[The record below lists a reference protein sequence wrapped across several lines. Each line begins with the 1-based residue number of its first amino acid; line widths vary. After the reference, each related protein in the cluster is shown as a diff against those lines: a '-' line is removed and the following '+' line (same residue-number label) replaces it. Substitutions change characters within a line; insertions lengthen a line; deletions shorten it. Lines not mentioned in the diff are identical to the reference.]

1 MYLSLRLSKK
11 YWPKP
16 STLIQW
22 RQRVSSEV
30 GFTGENVDPNSVNYL
45 DQNLVQS
52 RTYRTAINDVDA
64 ARATDIDMPV
74 RMNPRKLDYL
84 KRSGKKE
91 RCVACH
97 IPVSWKNVQFLSQ
110 FVSPWSGRMYE
121 RGVTNLCD
129 NCYHTV
135 RHAYKR
141 AIDNGLLGR
150 NYKQTAF
157 MTDPNLSTF
166 DYPNLQTGTDTP
178 LPKPSYQRERV
189 DAYLE
194 AVQNTTGENA
204 QAQGSAIS
212 AMGSQDTHT
221 AKASPG
227 EGQFFLGKSK
237 GSADKAKARHSEMQS
252 ELAVKRAERKAKRIE
267 EAKTNK
273 EKNGPQV
280 VIKEN

>member
-1 MYLSLRLSKK
+1 MGLISRVSSRTYRGVMYLTCRLSKK

-45 DQNLVQS
+45 DQNLTQV
-52 RTYRTAINDVDA
+52 RTYRTAINEVD
-64 ARATDIDMPV
+64 RMRENGIDMPV
-74 RMNPRKLDYL
+74 KMSAKKLDYL
-84 KRSGKKE
+84 QRSGKKE

-110 FVSPWSGRMYE
+110 FISPWSGRMYE

-166 DYPNLQTGTDTP
+166 DYPNLLTGTEAK
-178 LPKPSYQRERV
+178 LPAPSYQRQHV

-194 AVQNTTGENA
+194 AVQNTTGENEQSQSA
-204 QAQGSAIS
+204 VSAI
-212 AMGSQDTHT
+212 GSQDTET
-221 AKASPG
+221 VKTSPDEGKFFMGKAR
-227 EGQFFLGKSK
+227 
-237 GSADKAKARHSEMQS
+237 GSADKAKQRHQEMQS
-252 ELAVKRAERKAKRIE
+252 ELAVKRAERKAK
-267 EAKTNK
+267 
-273 EKNGPQV
+273 
-280 VIKEN
+280 